1 MTLRPLLLAA
11 VLLLPHPGA
20 AMDPDPNAALCES
33 AIAAGARRA
42 GVPPHVLYAIALTE
56 TGRKSGG
63 RVRPYPWA
71 INREGK
77 GYWFK
82 TREEA
87 LAFGQQS
94 LAEGR
99 RSFDVGCV
107 QINYRWHGH
116 AFPSLEAM
124 FDPEWTATYAGQFLR
139 NLYEERGSWSEAAGA
154 YHSLTPELAQ
164 IYRTRFDRLLASL
177 DAGILDGAETLV
189 ARGPYR
195 EDATLPGSSRA
206 ARRMARIEAARAAA
220 QKFRDPDAE
229 RPAVVNGSI
238 AALEWQPAAGT
249 LLNHGTP
256 LLSQGR
262 PLFGTEPVRPL
273 FGPGS
278 EAPPVP
284 GPGAGMAD
292 GGEMEAAGMVP
303 PGGDAEGGPER
314 GPGEILPL
322 DADGHFP

>member
-11 VLLLPHPGA
+11 VLLVPQPAA

-42 GVPPHVLYAIALTE
+42 GVPPQVLYAIALTE

-77 GYWFK
+77 GFWFK

-107 QINYRWHGH
+107 QINYRWHGN

-164 IYRTRFDRLLASL
+164 IYRARFDRLLASL

-189 ARGPYR
+189 GRGPYR
-195 EDATLPGSSRA
+195 EDATLPGGSRV
-206 ARRMARIEAARAAA
+206 ARRLARIEAARAAA
-220 QKFRDPDAE
+220 QKFRDPGAE
-229 RPAVVNGSI
+229 RPEVVNGSI

-249 LLNHGTP
+249 LLNRGTP

-262 PLFGTEPVRPL
+262 PLFGTAPVRPL

-278 EAPPVP
+278 EVPPAPE
-284 GPGAGMAD
+284 PGAGPESAA
-292 GGEMEAAGMVP
+292 EAAELVA
-303 PGGDAEGGPER
+303 PGGDAGGVADR
-314 GPGEILPL
+314 GPGEILPP
-322 DADGHFP
+322 DADTQFP

>member
-42 GVPPHVLYAIALTE
+42 GVPPQVLYAIALTE

-107 QINYRWHGH
+107 QINYR
-116 AFPSLEAM
+116 
-124 FDPEWTATYAGQFLR
+124 
-139 NLYEERGSWSEAAGA
+139 
-154 YHSLTPELAQ
+154 
-164 IYRTRFDRLLASL
+164 
-177 DAGILDGAETLV
+177 
-189 ARGPYR
+189 
-195 EDATLPGSSRA
+195 
-206 ARRMARIEAARAAA
+206 
-220 QKFRDPDAE
+220 
-229 RPAVVNGSI
+229 
-238 AALEWQPAAGT
+238 
-249 LLNHGTP
+249 
-256 LLSQGR
+256 
-262 PLFGTEPVRPL
+262 
-273 FGPGS
+273 
-278 EAPPVP
+278 
-284 GPGAGMAD
+284 
-292 GGEMEAAGMVP
+292 
-303 PGGDAEGGPER
+303 
-314 GPGEILPL
+314 
-322 DADGHFP
+322 